1 MSSGGINYSNFSD
14 DAFNGIKAVC
24 FDIQNNNSR
33 SFAVI

>member
-1 MSSGGINYSNFSD
+1 MSSGSINYSSFSD

-24 FDIQNNNSR
+24 FGIQNNNSR

>member
-1 MSSGGINYSNFSD
+1 MSSGSIDYSSFSD

-24 FDIQNNNSR
+24 FDIQYNDSR